1 MSTTTLITA
10 EQLFR
15 TPEYERGYDLV
26 AGEIRKM
33 TPTKRVHGVVETRL
47 AVRLGAYVE
56 QLDLG
61 EVQTGEPGFIVAR
74 DPDTVLAPDVA
85 FVRKERL
92 TAGSVDKG
100 YQTGAPDLAVEVLSP
115 SDRMPEARKKAKAWL
130 AAGAAMVWLVNPARR
145 TVTICRTAASP
156 ETLTETD
163 ELDGQ
168 DVVPGFRCRVAE
180 LFTR

>member
-1 MSTTTLITA
+1 MEVNSKVSDKEKILKLQTYVDA
-10 EQLFR
+10 EDKEKYLF
-15 TPEYERGYDLV
+15 
-26 AGEIRKM
+26 I
-33 TPTKRVHGVVETRL
+33 
-47 AVRLGAYVE
+47 
-56 QLDLG
+56 
-61 EVQTGEPGFIVAR
+61 
-74 DPDTVLAPDVA
+74 
-85 FVRKERL
+85 KERL

-100 YQTGAPDLAVEVLSP
+100 HQTGAPDLAVEVLSP